1 MKHNLPV
8 RKSALA
14 VAAALAFV
22 LTSLTGVF
30 AIGDKEALNVGALNG
45 PTAMGLVDLMHKAET
60 GEVNYTF
67 QIFGSP
73 DEVVAE
79 LSTQSLDA
87 TAIPCNLASVLY
99 NKTEGK
105 IRLAAINTLG
115 VLYVVETG
123 DSVQSVADLKGKTIF
138 ATGKGAT
145 PEVVLR
151 TVLTKNGIDPDKDVT
166 IEFKSEATEVAA
178 LMKNAGDAAIAMLP
192 QPFVTAAA
200 MQNDKIRV
208 ALDMTKEW
216 NAVSDGKDLITGCVA
231 IRADV
236 VKKKAEKVAAFMADY
251 ATSVQFVQENA
262 GEAAKLIEEYSIV
275 PKAAI
280 AEKALPACNIVFIDG
295 EKMKTLAESYFEL
308 LFEFDPKTV
317 GGKLPAED
325 FYYLPAAK

>member
-1 MKHNLPV
+1 
-8 RKSALA
+8 
-14 VAAALAFV
+14 
-22 LTSLTGVF
+22 
-30 AIGDKEALNVGALNG
+30 
-45 PTAMGLVDLMHKAET
+45 
-60 GEVNYTF
+60 
-67 QIFGSP
+67 
-73 DEVVAE
+73 
-79 LSTQSLDA
+79 
-87 TAIPCNLASVLY
+87 
-99 NKTEGK
+99 
-105 IRLAAINTLG
+105 
-115 VLYVVETG
+115 
-123 DSVQSVADLKGKTIF
+123 
-138 ATGKGAT
+138 
-145 PEVVLR
+145 
-151 TVLTKNGIDPDKDVT
+151 
-166 IEFKSEATEVAA
+166 
-178 LMKNAGDAAIAMLP
+178 MKNAGDAAIAMLP

-251 ATSVQFVQENA
+251 AASVQFVQENA

-295 EKMKTLAESYFEL
+295 EKMKTLAEAYFEL